1 MKTRSITAA
10 IAFFVFL
17 PFLIF
22 SDGYLWN
29 VAIAIIAGACMFE
42 VLCCIKI
49 PGSLGLSIPTLGY
62 AILLPLL
69 CQGLPATLANGT
81 SLFLFLMFSV
91 GVLANNHFHTSQ
103 ITLVTALCLFL
114 TNSLVSLIVVR
125 RQNFGLLLVILV
137 LIIAWGSDTSA
148 YICGRLFGT
157 RRLAAEI
164 SPKKTLEGSIGSLI
178 ITVILAVIYG
188 LIVNAFAWARANI
201 ALLAL
206 VGLFGSIFAQ
216 MGDLIASLFKRH
228 YSAKDFG
235 TVFPG
240 HGGFLDRFD
249 SVIGVAILMSLI
261 VSRPE
266 LLPLF
271 SVYA

>member
-29 VAIAIIAGACMFE
+29 VAIAIIGGACMFE
-42 VLCCIKI
+42 ALCCIKI
-49 PGSLGLSIPTLGY
+49 PGALGLSVPTLGY

-69 CQGLPATLANGT
+69 CQGDARTLSNGT
-81 SLFLFLMFSV
+81 SLFLFLIFTV

-103 ITLVTALCLFL
+103 ITLVAALCLFL
-114 TNSLVSLIVVR
+114 TNSLTSLIIVR
-125 RQNFGLLLVILV
+125 RQPFGLLLVILV
-137 LIIAWGSDTSA
+137 LVIAWGSDTSA

-178 ITVILAVIYG
+178 ITVILAVVFG
-188 LIVNAFAWARANI
+188 LIVNAFAWAKANI
-201 ALLAL
+201 GMLAIL
-206 VGLFGSIFAQ
+206 GFLGNIFAQ

-228 YSAKDFG
+228 YSTKDFG

-249 SVIGVAILMSLI
+249 SVIGVSILMLLV

-266 LLPLF
+266 LLNIF

>member
-125 RQNFGLLLVILV
+125 RQSFGLLLVILV

-206 VGLFGSIFAQ
+206 VGLFGSVFAQ